1 MQIHLDNVNQSLIEL
16 SWEKKQTEESCQE
29 EFQ

>member
-1 MQIHLDNVNQSLIEL
+1 MQIHHDNVSESLIEL
-16 SWEKKQTEESCQE
+16 SCEKKQTEESCQE